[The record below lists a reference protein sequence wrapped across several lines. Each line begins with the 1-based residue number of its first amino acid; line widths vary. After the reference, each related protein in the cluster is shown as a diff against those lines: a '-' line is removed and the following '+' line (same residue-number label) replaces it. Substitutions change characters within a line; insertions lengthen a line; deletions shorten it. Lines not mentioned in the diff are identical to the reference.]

1 MESENFTTTESSRGT
16 AGSAKMLL
24 RYFAS
29 VPFFRW
35 ALIPTIVLSLVNT
48 AGHQIFIWLSG
59 TLAECSST
67 GTCAPREW
75 LNGFTF
81 APSCTLLGWLAVSLV
96 FLRVVQWTLFE
107 TGGQLGSSGL
117 FRKLVSGVGRVRT
130 TFFDEYPSG
139 KIINRLVRDSD
150 SLRLYGPIRFGD
162 SINALVE
169 LVVVAVVI
177 SYASKVAAL
186 VAIPTLVFF
195 VYVQH
200 NVAPML
206 QHIMVLRTAR
216 FGEVLHRESDV
227 IEGVRTFVLYDQ
239 LASLMQR
246 LTRAVYNFMQMH
258 FVRGQIEA
266 WGRFLCDAAVAL
278 YGSLVLVA
286 VHIGIHYEELS
297 PVVGALVI
305 TASFRLG
312 AIFSWLTWSLGQL
325 YESAGHA
332 RRVFEYVDLPP
343 EECQEGEI
351 PKGSDDANAG
361 PDGDLAISCYS
372 MSYRAHSAVILSNLS
387 VTIKRGS
394 KVGLVGRTGAGKSS
408 LVQALFRMVYV
419 QSGDIRVGSRSL
431 LRMPIAQARGLFA
444 VVPQDPY
451 LFQGT
456 IRANLDRLGEYSDD
470 VLRGALIR
478 VGMDRELDAPV
489 SEGGGNLSLGER
501 QLLCLA
507 RVIVSKKPFVI
518 MDEPTS
524 GVDTITDAAIQ
535 QVLRTELYDRT
546 IITIAHRLETL
557 ARQDRII
564 ELEAGRVLRDGTPAE
579 VLPLLTHDELG

>member
-1 MESENFTTTESSRGT
+1 MESENFTTVESSSGT
-16 AGSAKMLL
+16 AGSARILL

-35 ALIPTIVLSLVNT
+35 ALVPTILLSLVNT
-48 AGHQIFIWLSG
+48 LGYQVFIWLSG
-59 TLAECSST
+59 VLAECST
-67 GTCAPREW
+67 AGTCTSREW
-75 LNGFTF
+75 FRGFSF
-81 APSCTLLGWLAVSLV
+81 APSYTLLGWIAVSLV
-96 FLRVVQWTLFE
+96 FLRVIQWTLFE
-107 TGGQLGSSGL
+107 TGGQLGSSDL
-117 FRKLVSGVGRVRT
+117 FRKLVSGVGKVRT

-139 KIINRLVRDSD
+139 KIINRLVRDAD
-150 SLRLYGPIRFGD
+150 SLRMFGPVRFGD
-162 SINALVE
+162 SISALIE

-177 SYASKVAAL
+177 SYASKIAAV
-186 VAIPTLVFF
+186 VAIPILVFF

-206 QHIMVLRTAR
+206 QHIMVLRTSQ

-227 IEGVRTFVLYDQ
+227 IEGVRTFALYDQ
-239 LASLMQR
+239 LTSLMQR
-246 LTRAVYNFMQMH
+246 LTRAVYNYMQMH

-286 VHIGIHYEELS
+286 VYIGIHYEGLS

-312 AIFSWLTWSLGQL
+312 TIFSWLTWSLGQL
-325 YESAGHA
+325 YECAGNA

-343 EECQEGEI
+343 EESQEGEK
-351 PKGSDDANAG
+351 PHGADNSDLSL
-361 PDGDLAISCYS
+361 DGDLAIASYS
-372 MSYRAHSAVILSNLS
+372 MSYRPHTPIILSDLS

-419 QSGDIRVGSRSL
+419 RGGDIRVGSRSL
-431 LRMPIAQARGLFA
+431 LHMPVAEARALFA

-456 IRANLDRLGEYSDD
+456 IRSNLDRLGEYSED
-470 VLRGALIR
+470 VLRGALVR
-478 VGMDRELDAPV
+478 VGLEQQLDAPV
-489 SEGGGNLSLGER
+489 SEGGSNLSLGER

-507 RVIVSKKPFVI
+507 RVLLSRKPFVI

-524 GVDTITDAAIQ
+524 GVDAITDATIQ

-557 ARQDRII
+557 ARQERIV
-564 ELEAGRVLRDGTPAE
+564 ELEAGRLLRDGTPAE
-579 VLPLLTHDELG
+579 ILPLLTEEDLR

>member
-1 MESENFTTTESSRGT
+1 MESENFTTSESSRGT
-16 AGSAKMLL
+16 AGSARILL
-24 RYFAS
+24 RYFSS

-35 ALIPTIVLSLVNT
+35 ALVPTIVLSLVT
-48 AGHQIFIWLSG
+48 TLGHQFFIWLSG
-59 TLAECSST
+59 ALAECSADD
-67 GTCAPREW
+67 TCASRQW
-75 LNGFTF
+75 LKGFSL
-81 APSCTLLGWLAVSLV
+81 APSFTLLGWLAVSLV
-96 FLRVVQWTLFE
+96 LLRIVQWTLFE

-117 FRKLVSGVGRVRT
+117 FRKLVGGVGRVRT

-150 SLRLYGPIRFGD
+150 SLRLYGPIRLGD

-169 LVVVAVVI
+169 LVVVAFVI
-177 SYASKVAAL
+177 SYASKAAAL

-195 VYVQH
+195 VYVQR
-200 NVAPML
+200 NIAPML

-227 IEGVRTFVLYDQ
+227 IEGVRTFVLYDE
-239 LASLMQR
+239 LPSLMQR
-246 LTRAVYNFMQMH
+246 LTRAVFKFMQMH

-266 WGRFLCDAAVAL
+266 WGRFLCDASVAL

-286 VHIGIHYEELS
+286 VYIGIHYDELS
-297 PVVGALVI
+297 PVLGALVI

-312 AIFSWLTWSLGQL
+312 GIFSWLTWSFGQL
-325 YESAGHA
+325 YETAGHA

-343 EECQEGEI
+343 EELQEGEK
-351 PKGSDDANAG
+351 PRGPDDSDLTL
-361 PDGDLAISCYS
+361 DGDLVLSSYS
-372 MSYRAHSAVILSNLS
+372 MSYRSHTPIILSDLS
-387 VTIKRGS
+387 VIIKRGS

-408 LVQALFRMVYV
+408 LVQALFRMVHV
-419 QSGDIRVGSRSL
+419 RGGDIRVGSRSL
-431 LRMPIAQARGLFA
+431 LLMPLAEARALFA

-451 LFQGT
+451 LFHGT
-456 IRANLDRLGEYSDD
+456 IRANLDRLNEYSDE
-470 VLRGALIR
+470 VLRGALAR
-478 VGMDRELDAPV
+478 VGLERELDEPI

-535 QVLRTELYDRT
+535 QVLRAELFDRT

-579 VLPLLTHDELG
+579 VLPLLTEEELG